1 MCIPGLEGSPVSG
14 ISGLESDP
22 VETNA
27 AISVELGRTGS
38 EKRRALERYMD
49 VEKWF
54 WSECFNGETATKATK
69 SGLKRDTD
77 LLVSC
82 NVCHDCYWP
91 QDKHCRCCHAT
102 FESSSPRSHSR
113 FLDHNYECEEKRRRG
128 DPNWKLNG
136 SLASMPSRLQ
146 LLKAQL
152 LAIELAIPAEA
163 LNERWTERQ
172 RKLWAGSLKSASGP
186 SELLQVLMTLESVV
200 ERDWLASTYE
210 TMEEILEVMGSA
222 SCAEGQGAVPHWV
235 PLTTAA
241 VAFRI
246 SLFDDALSYNEEA
259 KKNREK
265 QEEEDEIKE
274 KSVSLTHSNRE

>member
-1 MCIPGLEGSPVSG
+1 MFVIYGSMTPNFMCIPGLEGSPVSG
-14 ISGLESDP
+14 ISGLESDL

-102 FESSSPRSHSR
+102 FESSSPRAHSR
-113 FLDHNYECEEKRRRG
+113 FLDHNYECEEKKRRG

-152 LAIELAIPAEA
+152 LAIEVSEKFPWIVSGG
-163 LNERWTERQ
+163 
-172 RKLWAGSLKSASGP
+172 GSRGT
-186 SELLQVLMTLESVV
+186 TLFCTV
-200 ERDWLASTYE
+200 
-210 TMEEILEVMGSA
+210 
-222 SCAEGQGAVPHWV
+222 
-235 PLTTAA
+235 
-241 VAFRI
+241 
-246 SLFDDALSYNEEA
+246 
-259 KKNREK
+259 
-265 QEEEDEIKE
+265 
-274 KSVSLTHSNRE
+274 